1 LSMQGPLFVVHEP
14 SGAAAIHALAAE
26 WHEAD
31 IAIHLLSTQDMATP
45 HPQTL
50 EGVAARLVTLILSM
64 QPDGP
69 YRLAG
74 WSQGSLLAYEIAIQ
88 LVGQDKA
95 VEFVGLLGKW
105 VRHGDHV
112 PQPSPSI
119 AVDLFVGI
127 EEPAQISASADL
139 LAWQTLL
146 PSSQL
151 RIVTLDAAQG
161 SPQARHRA
169 LARAVAVAIAAGT
182 GRACEMPELEYWP
195 GLTIQTAQA
204 GHSPLF
210 CIPGAGDSVTGF
222 AALAG
227 ALGRSWPVHGL
238 QPRGMDGLL
247 IPHSTV
253 QAAADACL
261 RTIDALQPHGPV
273 HLLGHSFGGWVAYE
287 IAGRLSAANRPPASL
302 TLVDSEAPGQGGIVG
317 GEHTSLGVI
326 RQYIESLELVAERSL
341 GIDPAALEAAGE
353 AQRINMVHAGMVRV
367 GLMPARSR
375 PETLKGGVRTFATT
389 LRTDYLPQ
397 RRYHG
402 AVRLVI
408 VAGSRTDGPRND
420 RENQTK
426 ILGWQHFAPQ
436 ITYWKGPGNHMT
448 ILKPPHVA
456 ELVRWWLAGLQ
467 QTRERAQ
474 HLDHQ
479 SPGSGHRLSAGEL
492 R

>member
-1 LSMQGPLFVVHEP
+1 
-14 SGAAAIHALAAE
+14 
-26 WHEAD
+26 
-31 IAIHLLSTQDMATP
+31 MAT
-45 HPQTL
+45 
-50 EGVAARLVTLILSM
+50 
-64 QPDGP
+64 
-69 YRLAG
+69 
-74 WSQGSLLAYEIAIQ
+74 Q
-88 LVGQDKA
+88 LVGRDKA
-95 VEFVGLLGKW
+95 VEFVGLMGKW
-105 VRHGDHV
+105 VRRDDHV

-127 EEPAQISASADL
+127 EEPVPIGASADL
-139 LAWQTLL
+139 LAWSTLL

-161 SPQARHRA
+161 SPQARSRAMARA
-169 LARAVAVAIAAGT
+169 LAAAVAAGT
-182 GRACEMPELEYWP
+182 GRACEMPELEYWA
-195 GLTIQTAQA
+195 GLTIQTGQT

-222 AALAG
+222 AGLAG

-253 QAAADACL
+253 QAAADAYL
-261 RTIDALQPHGPV
+261 RNIEALQPQGPV

-287 IAGRLSAANRPPASL
+287 VAGRLSAAHRPPASL

-341 GIDPAALEAAGE
+341 GIDPATLEAATE

-367 GLMPARSR
+367 GLIPARSR

-397 RRYHG
+397 HPYHG
-402 AVRLVI
+402 AVRLVVI
-408 VAGSRTDGPRND
+408 AGSQIDGPRNEH
-420 RENQTK
+420 ENQTK
-426 ILGWQHFAPQ
+426 ILGWQRFAPQ

-456 ELVRWWLAGLQ
+456 ELVRWWLAGLP
-467 QTRERAQ
+467 QTRERGQ
-474 HLDHQ
+474 RLGTR
-479 SPGSGHRLSAGEL
+479 SLGSVHRLSAGEL